1 MANWSML
8 KAINTSMLKLKQIYQ
23 PSVFWLTAFGLGF
36 LRPAPGTWGSLG
48 AVVFWWFFLAELT
61 LFAQLGISVTYFLFS
76 WWLCNRLINRLGVQD
91 EPQIVA
97 DEVAGMW
104 LALIFAPQ
112 IWWIAL
118 LAFALFRFFDIAK
131 PGVVGW
137 LDTNVHS
144 GLGVMLDDL
153 VAGLLSAGIVWLVLQ
168 V

>member
-1 MANWSML
+1 MRSP
-8 KAINTSMLKLKQIYQ
+8 SQICQ
-23 PSVFWLTAFGLGF
+23 PSVLWLTAFGLGF

-48 AVVFWWFFLAELT
+48 GLVFWWFFLAQLSVLT
-61 LFAQLGISVTYFLFS
+61 QLLIIVGYFLLS
-76 WWLCNRLINRLGVQD
+76 WWLCSRLINRFGLQD

-97 DEVAGMW
+97 DEVAGVW

-112 IWWIAL
+112 VWWVAL
-118 LAFALFRFFDIAK
+118 LAFGLFRYFDIAK

-144 GLGVMLDDL
+144 GLGVMADDMM
-153 VAGLLSAGIVWLVLQ
+153 AGLISAGIIWLVLQ

>member
-1 MANWSML
+1 ML

-61 LFAQLGISVTYFLFS
+61 LFVQLGIIVSYFLFS

-97 DEVAGMW
+97 DEVTGMW

-112 IWWIAL
+112 IWWVAL

-131 PGVVGW
+131 PGLVEW

-153 VAGLLSAGIVWLVLQ
+153 VAGLLSASIVWLVLQ

>member
-1 MANWSML
+1 ML
-8 KAINTSMLKLKQIYQ
+8 SPSQIFQ
-23 PSVFWLTAFGLGF
+23 HSEFWLTAFGLGF

-48 AVVFWWFFLAELT
+48 GLVFWWFFLAQLSVLT
-61 LFAQLGISVTYFLFS
+61 QLLIIVGYFLLS
-76 WWLCNRLINRLGVQD
+76 WWLCSRLINRFGLQD

-97 DEVAGMW
+97 DEVAGVW

-112 IWWIAL
+112 VWWVAL
-118 LAFALFRFFDIAK
+118 LAFGLFRYFDIAK

-144 GLGVMLDDL
+144 GLGVMADDMM
-153 VAGLLSAGIVWLVLQ
+153 AGLISAGIIWLVLQ

>member
-1 MANWSML
+1 ML
-8 KAINTSMLKLKQIYQ
+8 SPSQISQ

-48 AVVFWWFFLAELT
+48 GLVFWWFFLAQLSVLT
-61 LFAQLGISVTYFLFS
+61 QLLIIVGYFLLS
-76 WWLCNRLINRLGVQD
+76 WWLCSRLINRFGLQD

-97 DEVAGMW
+97 DEVAGVW

-112 IWWIAL
+112 VWWVAL
-118 LAFALFRFFDIAK
+118 LAFGLFRYFDIAK

-144 GLGVMLDDL
+144 GLGVMADDMM
-153 VAGLLSAGIVWLVLQ
+153 AGLISAGIIWLVLQ

>member
-1 MANWSML
+1 ML
-8 KAINTSMLKLKQIYQ
+8 SPSKIFQ

-48 AVVFWWFFLAELT
+48 GLVFWWFFLAQLSVLT
-61 LFAQLGISVTYFLFS
+61 QLLIIVGYFLLS
-76 WWLCNRLINRLGVQD
+76 WWLCSRLVNRLGLQD

-97 DEVAGMW
+97 DEVAGLW

-112 IWWIAL
+112 VWWVAL
-118 LAFALFRFFDIAK
+118 LAFGLFRYFDIAK

-144 GLGVMLDDL
+144 GLGVMADDMM
-153 VAGLLSAGIVWLVLQ
+153 AGLISAGIIWLVLQ

>member
-1 MANWSML
+1 ML
-8 KAINTSMLKLKQIYQ
+8 SPSQIFQ
-23 PSVFWLTAFGLGF
+23 PSVFWLPAFGLGF

-48 AVVFWWFFLAELT
+48 GLVFWWFFLAQLT
-61 LFAQLGISVTYFLFS
+61 VLTQLLIIVGYFFLS
-76 WWLCNRLINRLGVQD
+76 WWLCSRLINRLGLQD

-97 DEVAGMW
+97 DEVAGVW

-112 IWWIAL
+112 VWWVAL
-118 LAFALFRFFDIAK
+118 LAFGLFRYFDIAK

-144 GLGVMLDDL
+144 GLGVMADDMM
-153 VAGLLSAGIVWLVLQ
+153 AGLISAGIIWLVLQ

>member
-1 MANWSML
+1 ML
-8 KAINTSMLKLKQIYQ
+8 SPSQIFQ

-48 AVVFWWFFLAELT
+48 GLVFWWFFLAQLSVLT
-61 LFAQLGISVTYFLFS
+61 QLLIIVGYFLLS
-76 WWLCNRLINRLGVQD
+76 WWLCSRLINRLGLQD

-97 DEVAGMW
+97 DEVAGVW

-112 IWWIAL
+112 VWWVAL
-118 LAFALFRFFDIAK
+118 LAFGLFRYFDIAK

-144 GLGVMLDDL
+144 GLGVMADDMM
-153 VAGLLSAGIVWLVLQ
+153 AGFISAGIIWLVLQ